1 MKKTR
6 FFLLLT
12 VMLFAMNRVSAYDF
26 EVDGMYYNI
35 VSASDKTCSVTHG
48 DEKYIGDVII
58 PEAVTY
64 KGRTLSVV
72 AIGEYAFENCSELK
86 SITIPNSATEI
97 GYSAFEGCKAIT
109 SITIPNSVTKIGSSA
124 FYGCTALTTV
134 KLPNSLTAINSYLFE
149 NCSSLESIMIPNS
162 VTEIESSAFKGCSA
176 LESITIPCSVELI
189 ESAFDGCTVLEN
201 VIFEDSEIAL
211 RKPGWASDVTLFA
224 DSPIKFVYLGREFE
238 SGLELGGKKT
248 LEKAVIGDKVTK
260 IRGFLFSGCSS
271 LTGIV
276 IPNSVVEIGNSAF
289 SGCSSLTNFVIPNSV
304 VEIGSSVFS
313 GCSGIETLIIE
324 DGETP
329 LELGCGYSHSVWG
342 GKAYYGLFYGIPLKT
357 LYLGRQIKNSYY
369 IEDSPWSGGYET
381 LKDVTIGENG
391 IISNYWSRY
400 TALENMWLLH
410 SIPQKITSG
419 TFNNKHYLNLNVY
432 VPQGSLSAY
441 QNADVWMDF
450 WNLQEGAPTGVE
462 SVKSITQNAKNC
474 YYDLRGNRL
483 SAPKRGLNIINGKKV
498 IVK

>member
-1 MKKTR
+1 
-6 FFLLLT
+6 
-12 VMLFAMNRVSAYDF
+12 MLFAMNRASAYDF

-35 VSASDKTCSVTHG
+35 VSASDKTCSVTYG

-72 AIGEYAFENCSELK
+72 AIDEDAFENCSELK
-86 SITIPNSATEI
+86 SITISNSVTEI
-97 GYSAFEGCKAIT
+97 GDDVFSGCTAIT
-109 SITIPNSVTKIGSSA
+109 SITIPNSVTEIGQSA
-124 FYGCTALTTV
+124 FRGCTALTTV
-134 KLPNSLTAINSYLFE
+134 KLPNSLTAIEYSAFSG
-149 NCSSLESIMIPNS
+149 CSALESIMIPNS

-176 LESITIPCSVELI
+176 LESITIPCSVEFI
-189 ESAFDGCTVLEN
+189 RESAFDGCTVLEN

-211 RKPGWASDVTLFA
+211 RKPGSGSYVTLFA

-238 SGLELGGKKT
+238 YGLKLGGKKT

-260 IRGFLFSGCSS
+260 IRELLFSGCSS
-271 LTGIV
+271 LTGIEL
-276 IPNSVVEIGNSAF
+276 PHSVTEIEFSAF
-289 SGCSSLTNFVIPNSV
+289 SDCSSLTNFVIPNSV
-304 VEIGSSVFS
+304 VEIESYAFS

-342 GKAYYGLFYGIPLKT
+342 GEAYYGLFYGIPLKT
-357 LYLGRQIKNSYY
+357 LYLGRQIKNSHY
-369 IEDSPWSGGYET
+369 INDSPWSGGYET

-410 SIPQKITSG
+410 SIPQEITSG

-441 QNADVWMDF
+441 QNADVWKDF
-450 WNLQEGAPTGVE
+450 WNLQEGAPTGIE
-462 SVKSITQNAKNC
+462 SVKNITPNAKNC